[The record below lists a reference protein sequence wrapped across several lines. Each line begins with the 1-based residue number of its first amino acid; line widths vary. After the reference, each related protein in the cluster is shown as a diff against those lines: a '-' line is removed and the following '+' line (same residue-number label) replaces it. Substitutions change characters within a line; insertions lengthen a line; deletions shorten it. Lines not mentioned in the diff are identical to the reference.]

1 MRLLRV
7 LVAAGVLAL
16 PFSVQPA
23 AAAQPVTWN
32 FTQADV
38 MRGQPP
44 GHGGAGITVAVIDSW
59 VDGSHP
65 DFGGRVLPGADC
77 IGGCKPG
84 PAPPDACY
92 HGTHVAGIVASAT
105 YGVAPLARILPV
117 TVLQAA
123 NSSGSQCTG
132 NTGDVAAGITW
143 AASHGAQ
150 VINMSLGEAVPGL
163 LQSTAVTDAVRAAA
177 ARGIVVTIAAGN
189 SGLPITDN
197 YGGSALV
204 VAATGPNGQLASYS
218 DSGSGVSVA
227 APGGDTG
234 VAGQVGLSGCQP
246 SDCIAS
252 TLPQDRYGLLE
263 GTSMAAPAVA
273 GEAALLLAQDP
284 TRGLPDVLHAITSTA
299 HPLAGA
305 GAGLIDVG
313 AALAPRPG
321 SPTPAGS
328 GTTTTAGAGSTSPV
342 PVPTPRGATAGTG
355 PTRSGSPGATTG
367 WSGAGPALTGTLSG
381 GGPLTVPSW
390 PLAGIPTANPS
401 APPSSSATAPSSG
414 AGAALPSIGSRP
426 RTPQVSGLPLG
437 LVAAAGL
444 AVSGMAG
451 ALLRATARTRPGWL
465 GWLGWIARFS
475 RLGGGRASRA

>member
-38 MRGQPP
+38 MRGQSP
-44 GHGGAGITVAVIDSW
+44 GRGGAGITVAVIDSW

-77 IGGCKPG
+77 IGGCRGG

-92 HGTHVAGIVASAT
+92 HGTHVAGIIASAT

-117 TVLQAA
+117 TVLRAA

-132 NTGDVAAGITW
+132 TTADVAAGITW
-143 AASHGAQ
+143 AATHGAR

-189 SGLPITDN
+189 AGLPITDN

-234 VAGQVGLSGCQP
+234 VPGQVGLAGCQP

-252 TLPQDRYGLLE
+252 TLPHDSYGLLE

-284 TRGLPDVLHAITSTA
+284 TRGLGDVLHAITSTA

-313 AALAPRPG
+313 AALALRPG
-321 SPTPAGS
+321 SPAPSGS
-328 GTTTTAGAGSTSPV
+328 GTTTTAGSGPATPV
-342 PVPTPRGATAGTG
+342 PVPTPRETTAGTG
-355 PTRSGSPGATTG
+355 PGGGSPGAASG
-367 WSGAGPALTGTLSG
+367 WSGGGPALAGTPSG
-381 GGPLTVPSW
+381 GGPLTVPAW
-390 PLAGIPTANPS
+390 RLADIPTANPS
-401 APPSSSATAPSSG
+401 APPSGSAGAPSSG
-414 AGAALPSIGSRP
+414 AAVALPSIGSRP
-426 RTPQVSGLPLG
+426 RTRQVSGLPLAP
-437 LVAAAGL
+437 VAAAGL
-444 AVSGMAG
+444 AVTGMVG
-451 ALLRATARTRPGWL
+451 ALVRATARTGTGRL